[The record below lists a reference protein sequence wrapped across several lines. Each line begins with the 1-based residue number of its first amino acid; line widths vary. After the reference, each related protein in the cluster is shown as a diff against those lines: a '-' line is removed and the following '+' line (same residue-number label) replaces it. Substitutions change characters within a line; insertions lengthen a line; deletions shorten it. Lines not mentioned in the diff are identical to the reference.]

1 MARLTLRQNGKPDV
15 NIVVK
20 LADAP
25 FNDHGKP
32 ASLLAAA
39 MSAHEV
45 IEHSCG
51 GVCACST
58 CHVIVERGGEFL
70 SAASEQEQDM
80 LDLAPGLTLAS
91 RLACQAELLRDD
103 AEVVLRIP
111 TANRNYVGERRG

>member
-1 MARLTLRQNGKPDV
+1 MARLILRRDGKLAVHIDA
-15 NIVVK
+15 K

-39 MSAHEV
+39 LRAHEV

-58 CHVIVERGGEFL
+58 CHVIVEQGAKFL

-91 RLACQAELLRDD
+91 RLACQAEFLRDD
-103 AEVVLRIP
+103 AEVVARIP
-111 TANRNYVGERRG
+111 AANRNLS